1 MRETE
6 RQKRWAA
13 GSITAYLCLVLILML
28 SLVSGTIASVRNAH
42 ARVMTACAM
51 EQGLYSLFAGYDRT
65 LLGQYDLSGVWK
77 PETMSRKVAE
87 TAGEVL
93 SPTASGMGILSG
105 SLSGGQVTEVYLGGY
120 RLATDEEGSAFSRQ
134 ICEAMKASL
143 GIYGIQ
149 QLSQKLRGEQE
160 TVKRQE
166 DGQSG
171 YEEEEVLKQYEESKQ
186 PEEGTEKTE
195 GEGESD

>member
-28 SLVSGTIASVRNAH
+28 SLISGTIASVRNAH

-65 LLGQYDLSGVWK
+65 LLGQYELFFYNGGDKSGVWK

-93 SPTASGMGILSG
+93 SPTYQA
-105 SLSGGQVTEVYLGGY
+105 VYLAD
-120 RLATDEEGSAFSRQ
+120 RLQKFISAAIVLRQ
-134 ICEAMKASL
+134 T
-143 GIYGIQ
+143 
-149 QLSQKLRGEQE
+149 R
-160 TVKRQE
+160 R
-166 DGQSG
+166 
-171 YEEEEVLKQYEESKQ
+171 EVLSPVRSVRQ
-186 PEEGTEKTE
+186 
-195 GEGESD
+195 

>member
-28 SLVSGTIASVRNAH
+28 SLISGTIASVRNAH

-65 LLGQYDLSGVWK
+65 LLGQYELFFYNGGDKSGVWK
-77 PETMSRKVAE
+77 PEIMSRKVAE

-105 SLSGGQVTEVYLGGY
+105 NLSGGQVTEVYLGGY

-143 GIYGIQ
+143 GTYGIQ

-171 YEEEEVLKQYEESKQ
+171 
-186 PEEGTEKTE
+186 
-195 GEGESD
+195 

>member
-28 SLVSGTIASVRNAH
+28 SLISGTIASVRNAH

-65 LLGQYDLSGVWK
+65 LLGQYELFFYNGGDKSGVWK

-93 SPTASGMGILSG
+93 SPTASGDGNSIRQFIWRTG
-105 SLSGGQVTEVYLGGY
+105 YRSLSRRLSSCDRRGGKCFL
-120 RLATDEEGSAFSRQ
+120 
-134 ICEAMKASL
+134 
-143 GIYGIQ
+143 
-149 QLSQKLRGEQE
+149 
-160 TVKRQE
+160 
-166 DGQSG
+166 
-171 YEEEEVLKQYEESKQ
+171 
-186 PEEGTEKTE
+186 P
-195 GEGESD
+195 SDL

>member
-28 SLVSGTIASVRNAH
+28 SLISGTIASVRNAH

-65 LLGQYDLSGVWK
+65 LLGQYELFFYNGGDKSGVWK

-93 SPTASGMGILSG
+93 SPYQA
-105 SLSGGQVTEVYLGGY
+105 VYLAD
-120 RLATDEEGSAFSRQ
+120 RLQKFISAAIVLRQ
-134 ICEAMKASL
+134 T
-143 GIYGIQ
+143 
-149 QLSQKLRGEQE
+149 R
-160 TVKRQE
+160 R
-166 DGQSG
+166 
-171 YEEEEVLKQYEESKQ
+171 EVLSPVRSVRQ
-186 PEEGTEKTE
+186 
-195 GEGESD
+195 

>member
-1 MRETE
+1 M
-6 RQKRWAA
+6 
-13 GSITAYLCLVLILML
+13 SFAYLCLGISFIRSTASKVRKSKSKVEGAVSHEGNRKTEKMGSRKHNSIFV
-28 SLVSGTIASVRNAH
+28 SRSGTDAFPDFRDNCV

-65 LLGQYDLSGVWK
+65 LLGQYELFFYNGGDKSGVWK

-120 RLATDEEGSAFSRQ
+120 RLATDEEGSAFSGTGA
-134 ICEAMKASL
+134 EAA
-143 GIYGIQ
+143 
-149 QLSQKLRGEQE
+149 
-160 TVKRQE
+160 
-166 DGQSG
+166 
-171 YEEEEVLKQYEESKQ
+171 
-186 PEEGTEKTE
+186 GT
-195 GEGESD
+195 GRFCESD